1 MPGRVRT
8 SSSAC
13 FDRVPLPRGRPRRPL
28 APPPDPRRVVPLPP
42 DPRVRRVDVPPLAPA
57 LSADR
62 PPPTPS
68 SAAAAASRRGYLST
82 SGRSSFHPAV
92 ISRFFSSKKTV
103 IALHCTTTA
112 LI

>member
-42 DPRVRRVDVPPLAPA
+42 DPRGRRGDVPPLAPA

-68 SAAAAASRRGYLST
+68 SAAAGAPGRGDLST
-82 SGRSSFHPAV
+82 RGGRALYPALV
-92 ISRFFSSKKTV
+92 FPLFSSPENF
-103 IALHCTTTA
+103 IPLD
-112 LI
+112 